1 MKSNKTLFHFSL
13 LLLYVVFAV
22 SCASMKNPS
31 LIYYTDQ
38 NNNSF
43 TISPSSLTYQG
54 TKIENSSSG
63 LYSGGKDRQIKIS
76 RPIFEKIHKLAETL
90 LLDTSNHA
98 ERREMRTAILQVGDP
113 SAGQR
118 VMIYP
123 SAEREKLEEL
133 LSDILK
139 DRE

>member
-76 RPIFEKIHKLAETL
+76 RPIFEKNPQTGRDFTIGYFQSCRASGNADCDFASRRPIGGSKSHDLPLSRKRKIRRTP
-90 LLDTSNHA
+90 
-98 ERREMRTAILQVGDP
+98 ER
-113 SAGQR
+113 
-118 VMIYP
+118 YF
-123 SAEREKLEEL
+123 ER
-133 LSDILK
+133 
-139 DRE
+139 